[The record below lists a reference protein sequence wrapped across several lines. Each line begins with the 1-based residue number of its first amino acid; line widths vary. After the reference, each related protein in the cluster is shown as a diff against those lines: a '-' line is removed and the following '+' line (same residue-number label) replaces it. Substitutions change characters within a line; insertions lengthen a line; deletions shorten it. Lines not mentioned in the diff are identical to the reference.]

1 MCWRGGW
8 ACRMPFLLGLR
19 QVTNRLKCGGSCLLR
34 WRMWLITFIFISPT
48 SEGMISDFPK
58 TELYNQHFP
67 TRGVWAKS
75 TVVRETLF
83 ISEEGAKLWARDRN
97 FLVVVRGF
105 AAGKLFVSC
114 SCAVFIWLGFRVLS
128 TVLKMEL
135 CLHFLKHT
143 QLWTV
148 FLYRHYF
155 VCKTVDFLKRKKK
168 RKTRKNPQKIPRKS
182 IYICVCLCLIS
193 NKSHQMENGNMLW
206 PTACWFLNCFESL
219 SLNKKLGII

>member
-34 WRMWLITFIFISPT
+34 MWLITFIFISPT
-48 SEGMISDFPK
+48 SEDTISDFPK

-83 ISEEGAKLWARDRN
+83 ISKEGAKLRARDRN
-97 FLVVVRGF
+97 FLLVVVGF
-105 AAGKLFVSC
+105 AAGRLFVSC
-114 SCAVFIWLGFRVLS
+114 SCVVFIWLGFRVLS

-135 CLHFLKHT
+135 RLHFLKT
-143 QLWTV
+143 
-148 FLYRHYF
+148 
-155 VCKTVDFLKRKKK
+155 C
-168 RKTRKNPQKIPRKS
+168 
-182 IYICVCLCLIS
+182 
-193 NKSHQMENGNMLW
+193 
-206 PTACWFLNCFESL
+206 PTLNCFLVRALFCMWNSVFFKKEKKKKKNKNRKKNPRKYPERVFVYVCVCVSSL
-219 SLNKKLGII
+219 TKVTKWKMATCCDPQLVDF